1 MMSFPMFVRELR
13 LIYSLMGVLITIIL
27 NNFASFINAIAVV
40 TASSII
46 KFMILRFASFKI

>member
-27 NNFASFINAIAVV
+27 NNFANFINAIAVI

-46 KFMILRFASFKI
+46 KFMILRFASFGI